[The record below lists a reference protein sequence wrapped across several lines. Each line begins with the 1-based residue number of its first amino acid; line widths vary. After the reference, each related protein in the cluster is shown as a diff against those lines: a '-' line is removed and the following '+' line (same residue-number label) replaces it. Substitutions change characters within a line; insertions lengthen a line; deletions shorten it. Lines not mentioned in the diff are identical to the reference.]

1 MTYPACKIDATSKIL
16 QIVDNLPK
24 TAYDQ
29 TMSEQ
34 VSQHN
39 VIALLQ
45 RNSLASL
52 VQTEIERLILDG
64 ELGSGAKLTEAT
76 MADRLGVSRGPVR
89 EAFRMLEEAGLV
101 RTEKNR
107 GVFVRDVPIEEALE
121 IFELRAVMDQ
131 YVGRKLAQSVT
142 TAQTKELRAMVDTM
156 EQATRAG
163 NAQEYH
169 RVNLAFHDRLLE
181 LTGNAKFTATYRKL
195 VNELSLF
202 RRQNLTDESMAV
214 YSREHRAI
222 VKAIASRD
230 SEAAGQAMFLH
241 VMNSRDRT
249 LQNYQR
255 RTEGVSPVN
264 AETTTLSEKRTA

>member
-16 QIVDNLPK
+16 QIVDNLLK

-29 TMSEQ
+29 AMSEQ

-76 MADRLGVSRGPVR
+76 IADRLGVSRGPVR

-163 NAQEYH
+163 NAREYH

-264 AETTTLSEKRTA
+264 AETTALSEKRTA

>member
-16 QIVDNLPK
+16 QIVDNLLK

-29 TMSEQ
+29 AMSEQ

-52 VQTEIERLILDG
+52 VQTEIERLILGG

-76 MADRLGVSRGPVR
+76 IADRLGVSRGPVR

-255 RTEGVSPVN
+255 RNEGASPVN
-264 AETTTLSEKRTA
+264 AETTALAQKRTA

>member
-1 MTYPACKIDATSKIL
+1 MSIQAPH
-16 QIVDNLPK
+16 
-24 TAYDQ
+24 Q
-29 TMSEQ
+29 T
-34 VSQHN
+34 

-52 VQTEIERLILDG
+52 VQTEIERRILDG
-64 ELGSGAKLTEAT
+64 ELESGEKLTEAT
-76 MADRLGVSRGPVR
+76 IAERLGVSRGPVR
-89 EAFRMLEEAGLV
+89 EAFRMLDEAGLV

-121 IFELRAVMDQ
+121 IFELRAVMDE
-131 YVGRKLAQSVT
+131 YVGRKLAQTVT
-142 TAQTKELRAMVDTM
+142 GPQIKELRQQVDSM

-163 NAQEYH
+163 NAQDYH
-169 RVNLAFHDRLLE
+169 RINLAFHDRLLE

-214 YSREHRAI
+214 YSREHRSI
-222 VKAIASRD
+222 VKAIAARD
-230 SEAAGQAMFLH
+230 PDAAAKAMFQH

-249 LQNYQR
+249 LANYQ
-255 RTEGVSPVN
+255 
-264 AETTTLSEKRTA
+264 KRTQTISSSALGAAPAVPEKSLA

>member
-16 QIVDNLPK
+16 QIVDNLLK

-29 TMSEQ
+29 AMSEQ

-76 MADRLGVSRGPVR
+76 IADRLGVSCGPVR

-255 RTEGVSPVN
+255 RTEGVSPVK
-264 AETTTLSEKRTA
+264 AETTTLPEKRTA

>member
-1 MTYPACKIDATSKIL
+1 
-16 QIVDNLPK
+16 
-24 TAYDQ
+24 
-29 TMSEQ
+29 MSEQ
-34 VSQHN
+34 PRQHN

-76 MADRLGVSRGPVR
+76 IADRLGVSRGPVR

-255 RTEGVSPVN
+255 RSEGVSATPEV
-264 AETTTLSEKRTA
+264 TTALSEKRTA